1 MKTIL
6 ITGMNTL
13 QTKRDHYLK
22 QQLQVVPS
30 HTSLIACLEHM
41 GWRVEQRPVSLGE
54 DISHYDEVI
63 VYIHSPAGFCQR
75 LWHGLYAIAVRPN
88 CIISFDDW
96 QFDSIF
102 NNIIK
107 YGEVL
112 TEKNYD
118 SAFRDYLVDMNDGN
132 ETKEEL
138 QKYIPH
144 YLEAIDTLKQR
155 NNRLLISAFDGG
167 DLSRLNLEW
176 NEDKIYRFN
185 PNPYHVNRK
194 PDNNFY
200 REGDLVFPNEKRK
213 EWNFASLVQGKTRKW
228 LSKQN
233 PDEWKWPIHYYG
245 AARGQ
250 FKSPRLKEGDMCAE
264 FLSQWGI
271 LMPGYFHTDG
281 KKTASGWWRARYLQ
295 VADVRSILIGE
306 PSELFVIYNNMDVAS
321 VKASDV
327 ENMTDKELRAFALM
341 QRECIYDTHPLDKK
355 IQRDEINRILSN

>member
-1 MKTIL
+1 MKKIL

-30 HTSLIACLEHM
+30 HNSLIACLEDM
-41 GWRVEQRPVSLGE
+41 GWEVDQRAVELGE

-75 LWHGLYAIAVRPN
+75 LWHGLYAISARSD

-96 QFDSIF
+96 QFDSIY

-107 YGEVL
+107 YGEAL
-112 TEKNYD
+112 EDKNYD
-118 SAFRDYLVDMNDGN
+118 SAFRDYLLNMNNGD
-132 ETKEEL
+132 ETREEL
-138 QKYIPH
+138 EKWVPA
-144 YLEAIDTLKQR
+144 YLEAIKILKNR
-155 NNRLLISAFDGG
+155 NNRMLISAFDGG
-167 DLSRLNLEW
+167 DLSRLNLDW
-176 NEDKIYRFN
+176 DVSKVVRYN
-185 PNPYHVNRK
+185 PNPYHINRT

-200 REGDLVFPNEKRK
+200 REGELSFPSGKRK

-228 LSKQN
+228 LDKQN
-233 PDEWKWPIHYYG
+233 KDSWQWPIHYYG

-250 FKSPRLKEGDMCAE
+250 YKSPRLKEGDMCAE

-281 KKTASGWWRARYLQ
+281 DQIASGWWRARYLQ
-295 VADVRSILIGE
+295 VADVRSILVGE
-306 PSELFVIYNNMDVAS
+306 PSELMVIYNNKDAAS
-321 VKASDV
+321 IKASDV
-327 ENMTDKELRAFALM
+327 ENMSDKELMDFAKL
-341 QRECIYDTHPLDKK
+341 QRSCMYDTHPLDKK
-355 IQRDEINRILSN
+355 IQRDEIDILFN

>member
-13 QTKRDHYLK
+13 QTKRDHFLK

-30 HTSLIACLEHM
+30 HTSLIACLEDM
-41 GWRVEQRPVSLGE
+41 GWRVEQRPVQLGE

-75 LWHGLYAIAVRPN
+75 LWHGLYALSARPS

-96 QFDSIF
+96 QFDSIY

-107 YGEVL
+107 YGESL
-112 TEKNYD
+112 EEKNYD
-118 SAFRDYLVDMNDGN
+118 SAFRDYLVDMNDGD

-138 QKYIPH
+138 QKYVPH
-144 YLEAIDTLKQR
+144 YLEAINTLKQR
-155 NNRLLISAFDGG
+155 NNRLLISAFAGG
-167 DLSRLNLEW
+167 DLNRLNLDW
-176 NEDKIYRFN
+176 NEEKVHRFN
-185 PNPYHVNRK
+185 PNPYHLNRK
-194 PDNNFY
+194 PENNFL
-200 REGDLVFPNEKRK
+200 REGELVWPSEKKK

-228 LSKQN
+228 LAKQN

-245 AARGQ
+245 ASRGQ

-271 LMPGYFHTDG
+271 MMPGYFHTDG
-281 KKTASGWWRARYLQ
+281 KKKASGWWRARPTQ

-306 PSELFVIYNNMDVAS
+306 PSELMVYYN
-321 VKASDV
+321 
-327 ENMTDKELRAFALM
+327 DKELASYKAQDIENMSNEELIITAKRQRNAL
-341 QRECIYDTHPLDKK
+341 YDNHPLQKL
-355 IQRDEINRILSN
+355 IQRSEIEAIL